1 MKLRPHQIK
10 FSKVIADKLNQ
21 HSICYLSGEVRSGKT
36 LTALESAKLY
46 DATSVLVVTKKKA
59 ISSIENDYKNFGFTY
74 KLTCINYES
83 LHKVKGRFDLII
95 YDEAHSLSKLGKPS
109 KRTKLARQM
118 FYKIPCI
125 LMTGSSAVES
135 YSQYFH
141 QFWVS
146 KFSPF
151 NEYKNFYKWVKDFVN
166 VKELRLPTHTV
177 KDYSDAD
184 IEKVDKY
191 INPVLVV
198 MSQKDAGFETNIE
211 EITLKVETPKLIR
224 SLTDKLLKD
233 KVIEGQTG
241 FIFGD
246 SPAKLQSKA
255 HQLFN
260 GSCII
265 EVGDGST
272 FTKIFS
278 TFKADFIKDY
288 FKGQKIA
295 MLYYY
300 QAELDI
306 LRQVF
311 GADNL
316 TTDLEEFNASDKNF
330 ALQCTSTEGMNL
342 SKAEALVVYNLGF
355 SGTKWIQARDRMT
368 VKGRKDNKVYIVCE
382 SKGITKKIYDSVSQ
396 KKNFNSRIFK
406 KEFLTH

>member
-10 FSKVIADKLNQ
+10 FSKIIAEKLNQ
-21 HSICYLSGEVRSGKT
+21 HNICYLSGEVRSGKT

-46 DATSVLVVTKKKA
+46 GATSVLVVTKKKA
-59 ISSIENDYKNFGFTY
+59 ILSIESDYKDFGFTY

-83 LHKVKGRFDLII
+83 LHKVKGQFDLII
-95 YDEAHSLSKLGKPS
+95 YDEAHSLSAFPKPS
-109 KRTKLARQM
+109 QRTKLARQM
-118 FYKIPCI
+118 FYNIPCI

-151 NEYKNFYKWVKDFVN
+151 NQYKNFYKWVKDFVN

-184 IEKVDKY
+184 IDKVNKY
-191 INPVLVV
+191 IKPVMVV
-198 MSQKDAGFETNIE
+198 MSQKDAGFVTDIKETILE
-211 EITLKVETPKLIR
+211 VETPKLIR
-224 SLTDKLLKD
+224 NLTDKLLKD
-233 KVIEGQTG
+233 RVIEGKTG

-265 EVGDGST
+265 EDISGDT

-278 TFKADFIKDY
+278 KFKADFIRDY

-295 MLYYY
+295 ILYYY

-311 GADNL
+311 GPDNL
-316 TTDLEEFNASDKNF
+316 TTDLEEFNTSDKNF

-342 SKAEALVVYNLGF
+342 SKADALVFYNLGF
-355 SGTKWIQARDRMT
+355 SGTKWIQARDRLT
-368 VKGRKDNKVYIVCE
+368 VKGRQDNKVYIVCE
-382 SKGITKKIYDSVSQ
+382 TKGITKKIHDAVS
-396 KKNFNSRIFK
+396 KKLNFNSRMFK
-406 KEFLTH
+406 KEFL